1 MSTALT
7 RALQPVL
14 PILTAPETED
24 LAIQEPGVGWWMKR
38 GAWHRIALPA
48 MTYAR
53 LHGISVMAA
62 AQTRQVITPRTPIL
76 STDILGDLRLQSM
89 MPPTVPPGTMAV
101 TLRRGDKAL
110 DDVADVPRLFDISR
124 WNQWARRRERQRAR
138 DGILLDLF
146 DSGNLPG
153 FLQAL
158 ADTRQTGLFVGPT
171 GAGKTRL
178 SKMMGGA
185 ISHHCG

>member
-24 LAIQEPGVGWWMKR
+24 LAIQEPGVGWWMKA

-62 AQTRQVITPRTPIL
+62 AQTRQVITPRTPDPVDGHTWRSASAIDDAADRATRHHGGHP
-76 STDILGDLRLQSM
+76 S
-89 MPPTVPPGTMAV
+89 P
-101 TLRRGDKAL
+101 RR
-110 DDVADVPRLFDISR
+110 
-124 WNQWARRRERQRAR
+124 Q
-138 DGILLDLF
+138 
-146 DSGNLPG
+146 
-153 FLQAL
+153 
-158 ADTRQTGLFVGPT
+158 
-171 GAGKTRL
+171 GAG
-178 SKMMGGA
+178 
-185 ISHHCG
+185 